1 MYGWRARLAMIIAH
15 SNAVLEP
22 ECARLL
28 PEGVSLHATRVRI
41 GGVSVEGNLIP
52 EQQMKQAVSLLSDI
66 NARVYVWACTA
77 ANMAAGVDG
86 DLDQA
91 RMITAM
97 TGRPAVATATALVEA
112 LTALEARRIVLATP
126 YSPDLNQSSTAYWKA
141 AGFEVVR
148 MAGVDLGGARKPM
161 EPLSSVPVSHVGMQ
175 PAHIAYNLARLAHD
189 AKADAVVLSGAGM
202 RTIEAAAPF
211 ERDYGIPFVSSTLA
225 TMWAALQAADVR
237 EPITGYG
244 RLLEEQP
251 ELRWVRIPRP

>member
-1 MYGWRARLAMIIAH
+1 
-15 SNAVLEP
+15 
-22 ECARLL
+22 
-28 PEGVSLHATRVRI
+28 
-41 GGVSVEGNLIP
+41 
-52 EQQMKQAVSLLSDI
+52 
-66 NARVYVWACTA
+66 
-77 ANMAAGVDG
+77 
-86 DLDQA
+86 
-91 RMITAM
+91 
-97 TGRPAVATATALVEA
+97 
-112 LTALEARRIVLATP
+112 
-126 YSPDLNQSSTAYWKA
+126 
-141 AGFEVVR
+141 
-148 MAGVDLGGARKPM
+148 M

-175 PAHIAYNLARLAHD
+175 PAHIAYNLARLAYD